1 MPFMPAPPAGAGS
14 PFQWGD
20 ETYVEARLGDAFELS
35 FEELDTRHEGNH
47 GGEMWEVFRDNYGPS
62 FTLWTSLDEERRG
75 ELDEAME
82 ACFESYRS
90 ADGISV
96 ERRYIVVT
104 GVRRE

>member
-1 MPFMPAPPAGAGS
+1 M
-14 PFQWGD
+14 
-20 ETYVEARLGDAFELS
+20 LGGAFELS
-35 FEELDTRHEGNH
+35 FEELDTRHEGDH

-62 FTLWTSLDEERRG
+62 FTLWTSLDDKRRA

-90 ADGISV
+90 GDGISV

-104 GVRRE
+104 GTRR